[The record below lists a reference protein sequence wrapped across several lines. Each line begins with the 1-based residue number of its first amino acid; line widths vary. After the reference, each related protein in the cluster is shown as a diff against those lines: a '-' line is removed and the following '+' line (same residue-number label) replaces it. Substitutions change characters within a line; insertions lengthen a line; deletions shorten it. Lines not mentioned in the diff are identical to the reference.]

1 MREKALAGVKPGP
14 KQVQKD
20 PTCPPV
26 IETVPRYQQLVAP
39 GIQDDLPEIALGEIN
54 RPAMDEQTQVRR
66 IGKAEE
72 AVTGCT
78 APLRLSSPPNAKRS
92 YDYAS

>member
-1 MREKALAGVKPGP
+1 LREKAFAGVKPGP
-14 KQVQKD
+14 KRVQKD

-66 IGKAEE
+66 IGMAEE
-72 AVTGCT
+72 AVHRVHRT
-78 APLRLSSPPNAKRS
+78 AVPFQSA
-92 YDYAS
+92 